1 MKTNNILGFILEGTD
16 GVGKTS
22 LRKKLTQHYNY
33 SYFVY
38 DRGEI
43 SNYVY
48 SKIYQRP
55 FIPMQRHLPI
65 LYIILYCNENEL
77 INRITKR
84 DMDSSELKNE
94 LNTIKNQ
101 EYFLEAA
108 EILKNDYNIIVVDT
122 SSLTESEVLEKVIQ
136 EIEKFIHS
144 SKNDEE
150 LSNWNKNYK
159 KGCEKLNLEFVVKD
173 KQVYINNIPACTDA
187 SCYNG
192 VYETFTNSKFPISLI
207 YSLSYDEFTLQNKKY
222 DFCYFINSKIN
233 CRPEVFEYY
242 NSFINNNK
250 TCLVSNNYLVPDN
263 KNLIKMKER
272 VFGNGY
278 IEKLSEAR
286 ATIYCAREL
295 NYLSM
300 LNARFYESI
309 LAENIIFV
317 DKLTDTRC
325 ELLEEIYGKN
335 TDIIKYLYVTPE
347 TICQN
352 YDYIVT
358 HNLIDCII
366 QMQHKFYKRRKTQIT
381 FNSNERI

>member
-1 MKTNNILGFILEGTD
+1 M
-16 GVGKTS
+16 
-22 LRKKLTQHYNY
+22 
-33 SYFVY
+33 
-38 DRGEI
+38 
-43 SNYVY
+43 
-48 SKIYQRP
+48 
-55 FIPMQRHLPI
+55 
-65 LYIILYCNENEL
+65 

-192 VYETFTNSKFPISLI
+192 VYETFANSKFPISLI

-250 TCLVSNNYLVPDN
+250 TCLVSNNDLVPDN

-335 TDIIKYLYVTPE
+335 ADIIKYLYVTPE

-358 HNLIDCII
+358 HNLIDYII
-366 QMQHKFYKRRKTQIT
+366 QMQHKFYEQRKTQIR